1 MKRPYRAIGSLAV
14 VPVLIMTGCE
24 KKETPAAQ
32 QATETVKQLVED
44 AVETVTPAAPGLSAE
59 ERAPMLGIAA
69 HVSADVDGFASV
81 MGGREAM
88 KGLAGLDSW
97 AFIRE
102 VAKEEGGMDPQ
113 DQINEGVASVDP
125 FLGDEFSLVF
135 GSGWSETVR
144 LYTKF
149 AQRLNYHQ
157 GRAIGAAFAQGAVG
171 GDFEESFSS
180 LEDGAWMAGMVQE
193 IGPMVDEFQN
203 FKMPSMLGALRIKDE
218 EARKRAF
225 EQISSISAMMGEE
238 AEPVS
243 FEKAGAQFSGIRFA
257 GESLA
262 TDLEESR
269 EDMVRDI
276 GEEAA
281 DKLIAKVKTLNLVIS
296 WAIKDEYVLLFIGG
310 SEEDCPLVSEIGESL
325 AGSPNVSFI
334 DGFKDKPVHGV
345 LFGSDK
351 VIGSAVQGS
360 LKGLAEGVRDGLGD
374 VEGFGDARELVGLLD
389 LVGEKE
395 SALLEL
401 YTPGTLGAVISV
413 DQGVKFDTFGGGDA
427 GYLAKDRKHA
437 LSGLGQGENVLL
449 FADVVADPEYSE
461 RASEMLE
468 LLVNIAYAA
477 AEHGAGLDA
486 ASEQAAQFQQV
497 FQMFDGSFR
506 EDVLQLAGGLAM
518 LGDGLGDESAL
529 VVDLSAK
536 FPPIPGVPAEIVE
549 ESRFPRISWVAP
561 VTDRAKVAGSWKE
574 IDGSLRD
581 ILKTLREMEMGE
593 INMLEPTSAEKG
605 DLVTWYFD
613 AVAFSDD
620 LKPSVTLNDSWFA
633 ASTSRTQ
640 AQEMIAKAAAGDAPP
655 MTGAWFKLDLDVL
668 RVFAE
673 ESVGI
678 LEKHGDK
685 LGMSEGDL
693 ESLPKVRDGLKA
705 LEEFKAVTIHERHE
719 GGLRRA
725 TLHFQ
730 VD

>member
-193 IGPMVDEFQN
+193 IGPMVDEFEN

-218 EARKRAF
+218 EARKMAF

-269 EDMVRDI
+269 
-276 GEEAA
+276 
-281 DKLIAKVKTLNLVIS
+281 
-296 WAIKDEYVLLFIGG
+296 
-310 SEEDCPLVSEIGESL
+310 
-325 AGSPNVSFI
+325 
-334 DGFKDKPVHGV
+334 
-345 LFGSDK
+345 
-351 VIGSAVQGS
+351 
-360 LKGLAEGVRDGLGD
+360 
-374 VEGFGDARELVGLLD
+374 
-389 LVGEKE
+389 
-395 SALLEL
+395 
-401 YTPGTLGAVISV
+401 
-413 DQGVKFDTFGGGDA
+413 
-427 GYLAKDRKHA
+427 
-437 LSGLGQGENVLL
+437 
-449 FADVVADPEYSE
+449 
-461 RASEMLE
+461 
-468 LLVNIAYAA
+468 
-477 AEHGAGLDA
+477 
-486 ASEQAAQFQQV
+486 
-497 FQMFDGSFR
+497 
-506 EDVLQLAGGLAM
+506 
-518 LGDGLGDESAL
+518 
-529 VVDLSAK
+529 
-536 FPPIPGVPAEIVE
+536 
-549 ESRFPRISWVAP
+549 
-561 VTDRAKVAGSWKE
+561 
-574 IDGSLRD
+574 
-581 ILKTLREMEMGE
+581 
-593 INMLEPTSAEKG
+593 
-605 DLVTWYFD
+605 
-613 AVAFSDD
+613 
-620 LKPSVTLNDSWFA
+620 
-633 ASTSRTQ
+633 
-640 AQEMIAKAAAGDAPP
+640 
-655 MTGAWFKLDLDVL
+655 
-668 RVFAE
+668 
-673 ESVGI
+673 
-678 LEKHGDK
+678 
-685 LGMSEGDL
+685 
-693 ESLPKVRDGLKA
+693 
-705 LEEFKAVTIHERHE
+705 
-719 GGLRRA
+719 
-725 TLHFQ
+725 
-730 VD
+730 